1 MNDKTSML
9 NEASH
14 PMVIENAVAKVT
26 KKMSGLLTGFP
37 LDIRIFH

>member
-26 KKMSGLLTGFP
+26 KK
-37 LDIRIFH
+37 IVC